1 MALKTYN
8 PTSEGRRTLVTTDR
22 SELWKGAPVKALTE
36 GLNKKGGRNNTG
48 RITAFH
54 RGGGHKR
61 SYRMVDFKRVKF
73 DAVGTVERL
82 EYDPNRTAWIA
93 LIKYEDG
100 ELAYIVAPQRLAA
113 GDKIISSLNG
123 ADVKPGNAMPLE
135 RMPVGTIVHNIELK
149 PRKGGQVARSA
160 GAYAQY
166 VGRDSGWAILRLNS
180 GEQRRVHGSC
190 LATVGAVSNQDHA
203 NTSLGKAGR
212 NRWLGRKP
220 VNRGVTMNPVDHPH
234 GGGEG
239 RTSGG
244 RHPVSPWGKP
254 TKGKRTR
261 SNKATDKFIVRS
273 RHVKKGR

>member
-113 GDKIISSLNG
+113 GDKVVSSLNG

-180 GEQRRVHGSC
+180 DMSSGKSYRLVQPDRQRPGNFLYYHV
-190 LATVGAVSNQDHA
+190 LVS
-203 NTSLGKAGR
+203 
-212 NRWLGRKP
+212 
-220 VNRGVTMNPVDHPH
+220 
-234 GGGEG
+234 
-239 RTSGG
+239 
-244 RHPVSPWGKP
+244 
-254 TKGKRTR
+254 
-261 SNKATDKFIVRS
+261 
-273 RHVKKGR
+273 